1 MLTKNVIY
9 MTDSN
14 SNSSNNQGSS
24 SSQSTNKPIV
34 NIVAS
39 KPPRLITNGLD
50 KSPQTK
56 NK

>member
-1 MLTKNVIY
+1 

-24 SSQSTNKPIV
+24 GSQSTNKPIV
-34 NIVAS
+34 NIAAS